1 MRHDETSKGIETDAD
16 QRWSF
21 FCKGLW
27 RRGSC
32 PALAYKKGAQSAREI
47 QSKDCCL
54 VRENAVN
61 FALGQQRMSDMATKH
76 KILQKILA
84 GSKNIRFSDMIEL
97 VEGFGFR
104 LSRTD
109 GSHHI
114 FAHPDIPELVNLQE
128 VKGQAKP
135 YQMRQFLKL
144 IERHSLRLEEDK

>member
-1 MRHDETSKGIETDAD
+1 M
-16 QRWSF
+16 
-21 FCKGLW
+21 
-27 RRGSC
+27 
-32 PALAYKKGAQSAREI
+32 
-47 QSKDCCL
+47 
-54 VRENAVN
+54 
-61 FALGQQRMSDMATKH
+61 MTKR

-114 FAHPDIPELVNLQE
+114 FVHPDIPELVNLQK

-144 IERHSLRLEEDK
+144 IERHSLKLGEGK